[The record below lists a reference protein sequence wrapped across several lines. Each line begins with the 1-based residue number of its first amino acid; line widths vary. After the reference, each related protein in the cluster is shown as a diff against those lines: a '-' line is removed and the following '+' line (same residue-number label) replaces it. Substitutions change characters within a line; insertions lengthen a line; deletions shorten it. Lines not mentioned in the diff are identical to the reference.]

1 LAGLSAPLVRI
12 AVAAF
17 ACVVAAG
24 WAETTTAAEAQA
36 AGASSAGR
44 GLQAPA
50 SFADNPRVITHY
62 EARTAL
68 FADYPPL
75 DGGVAFVGDS
85 LTEGGDWAALFPG
98 MAVRNYG
105 ISGDRA
111 EGVLARHAQIVAAR
125 PGRILLMIGTNN
137 LSRGVSPAAVDADV
151 SATLD
156 HFRAA
161 LPGTQLV
168 VQSVLPRQP
177 QFDAAI
183 RELNTLLRRTAAR
196 HGAAFVDL
204 HPAFAVDGGRLDP
217 AVTGDEL
224 HLTSVGYARWAGLIE
239 RCARE
244 GACG

>member
-1 LAGLSAPLVRI
+1 MAGRVTPLVRI
-12 AVAAF
+12 AVAAL
-17 ACVVAAG
+17 ACVVAVG
-24 WAETTTAAEAQA
+24 WAVTTSTAEAQT
-36 AGASSAGR
+36 SGR
-44 GLQAPA
+44 GLPAPA

-62 EARTAL
+62 ETRTAL

-98 MAVRNYG
+98 VALRNYG
-105 ISGDRA
+105 VSGDRA

-156 HFRAA
+156 RFRAA
-161 LPGTQLV
+161 LPETQLV

-177 QFDAAI
+177 QFDGAI
-183 RELNTLLRRTAAR
+183 RELNDRLRLTAAR

-204 HPAFAVDGGRLDP
+204 HPAFVVDGGRLDP
-217 AVTGDEL
+217 AVTADDL
-224 HLTSVGYARWAGLIE
+224 HLTSVGYGRWAGLIE
-239 RCARE
+239 RCVRE

>member
-1 LAGLSAPLVRI
+1 MAGRVAPLVRI
-12 AVAAF
+12 AVAAL

-24 WAETTTAAEAQA
+24 WAETTSAAGDQA
-36 AGASSAGR
+36 AASPASR
-44 GLQAPA
+44 GLPAPA

-98 MAVRNYG
+98 VPLRNYG

-156 HFRAA
+156 RFRAA

-183 RELNTLLRRTAAR
+183 RELNDRLRQTAAR

-204 HPAFAVDGGRLDP
+204 HPAFVVDGGRLDP
-217 AVTGDEL
+217 AVTADEL
-224 HLTSVGYARWAGLIE
+224 HLTSVGYARWAGLIG
-239 RCARE
+239 RCVRE